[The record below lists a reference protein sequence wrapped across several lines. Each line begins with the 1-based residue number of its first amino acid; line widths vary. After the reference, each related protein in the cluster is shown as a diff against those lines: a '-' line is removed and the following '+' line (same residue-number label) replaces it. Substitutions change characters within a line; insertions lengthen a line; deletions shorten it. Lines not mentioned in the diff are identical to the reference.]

1 MAELYVHASC
11 KVPTEYLESNN
22 SDRQMRHVQVKLMSR
37 LRLRDPMRRPLSHTG
52 LVTTGMV
59 PRSIGR
65 DWSDTTHMLV
75 EAGQTEPEVNDK
87 DHKVKVVDIGEH
99 TRQVA

>member
-59 PRSIGR
+59 PRSIGSPR
-65 DWSDTTHMLV
+65 L
-75 EAGQTEPEVNDK
+75 E
-87 DHKVKVVDIGEH
+87 
-99 TRQVA
+99 